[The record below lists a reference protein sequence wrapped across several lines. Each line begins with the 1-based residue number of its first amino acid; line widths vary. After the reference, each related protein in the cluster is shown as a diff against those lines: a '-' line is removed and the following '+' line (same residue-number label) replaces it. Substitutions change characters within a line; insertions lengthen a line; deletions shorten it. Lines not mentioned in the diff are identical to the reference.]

1 MPPTV
6 LEAAVDA
13 SPEVRPT
20 RPTARTALVTGASRG
35 IGAAI
40 ARALARAGLRVCLS
54 GRSASALERVAAAI
68 RAEGGEVPFARSHD
82 LALRAGVDGLV
93 ADVLAHVGHVD
104 VLVNNAGIGSRED
117 LRPVVEFDP
126 AFWDRTLAINLT
138 APFLLCRALVPA
150 MVAQRYGRV
159 VQIASINGRVPS
171 SHGSAYVTSKHGL
184 IGFTRALALEV
195 AAHGVTVNAVCPGPV
210 DVDDDRRLAFDAARA
225 GLSMAELERRLTPM
239 GGRLQPDDIA
249 PLTVFLASE
258 GAGSIT
264 GQAINVDRGLVMS

>member
-1 MPPTV
+1 
-6 LEAAVDA
+6 
-13 SPEVRPT
+13 
-20 RPTARTALVTGASRG
+20 VTGASRG

-54 GRSASALERVAAAI
+54 GRNASALEGVAAAI
-68 RAEGGEVPFARSHD
+68 RAEGGEVGFARSHD
-82 LALRAGVDGLV
+82 LALRDGVSGLV
-93 ADVLAHVGHVD
+93 DDVHSLVGHVD

-117 LRPVVEFDP
+117 LRPVVDFDP

-150 MVAQRYGRV
+150 MVAQGYGRV

-225 GLSMAELERRLTPM
+225 GLTPEAFERRLTPM
-239 GGRLQPDDIA
+239 GGRLQPDEIA

-258 GAGSIT
+258 AAASIT